1 MKKLTTLLTLLVFI
15 QCGSP
20 IKKSVTEIISEGSLE
35 EIQLLKTRHVKTIN
49 KLKKELNQLNEALLL
64 KDQTQRYVLVESIE
78 LEKEI
83 FNHFVSFQGSIE
95 TDKNVVIYPEIPG
108 LLKKIHVEEGQ
119 QVSEGTLLA
128 EISDGGL
135 IDQLDQLKLQLKLA
149 KTTYNRQKRLW
160 NQKIGS
166 EIQFLQAKTNYLS
179 LQKSVSQMNDQV
191 TKTKITAPFDGIV
204 DHIIA
209 DSGSNLSPG
218 ITPIMRVINL
228 DQMKV
233 AAEIP
238 EMHLPNIQKNTSAIV
253 YIPVL
258 GIQFNEV
265 VASVGNFINP
275 NNRSFRV
282 EISINNENGALK
294 PNMTA
299 EIKVNDYKNPEAIL
313 VPIKDILENQNGE
326 SYVYL
331 LEVSDEAKD
340 IYKVVKTFVKLGETS
355 DNKIEIIEGLEAGDK
370 IVEEGI
376 RLIKDQQLVKN
387 I

>member
-1 MKKLTTLLTLLVFI
+1 MKKLATLLILLLFV
-15 QCGSP
+15 QCEP
-20 IKKSVTEIISEGSLE
+20 KDKKKFSDIISEGSLE
-35 EIQLLKTRHVKTIN
+35 EIQLLKTTHVKTIN
-49 KLKKELNQLNEALLL
+49 QLKKELGQLNEVLLS
-64 KDQTQRYVLVESIE
+64 KDQTQRYVLIGSIE
-78 LEKEI
+78 LEEEI
-83 FNHFVSFQGSIE
+83 FEHFVSFQGSIE
-95 TDKNVVIYPEIPG
+95 TDKNIVIYPEIPG
-108 LLKKIHVEEGQ
+108 LLKKIHVTEGQ
-119 QVSEGTLLA
+119 QVTQGDLLA
-128 EISDGGL
+128 ELSDGGL
-135 IDQLDQLKLQLKLA
+135 IDQFEQFKLQLKLA

-166 EIQFLQAKTNYLS
+166 EIQFLQAKTTYLS

-191 TKTKITAPFDGIV
+191 TKTKITAPFDGII

-218 ITPIMRVINL
+218 MTPIMRIINL

-233 AAEIP
+233 TAEIP

-253 YIPVL
+253 SVPVL

-265 VASVGNFINP
+265 VANVGNFINP

-282 EISINNENGALK
+282 EISINNQNGALK

-299 EIKVNDYKNPEAIL
+299 EIKVNDYKNREAIL
-313 VPIKDILENQNGE
+313 VPIKDVLENQNGE

-331 LEVSDEAKD
+331 LEVSDEAND
-340 IYKVVKTFVKLGETS
+340 IYKVVKTFVKLGKTL
-355 DNKIEIIEGLEAGDK
+355 DNKIEILEGLKAGDK

-376 RLIKDQQLVKN
+376 RLVKDQQLVKN

>member
-1 MKKLTTLLTLLVFI
+1 MKKLATLLILLLFV
-15 QCGSP
+15 QCEP
-20 IKKSVTEIISEGSLE
+20 KDKKKFSDIMSEGSLE
-35 EIQLLKTRHVKTIN
+35 EIQLLKTTHVKTIN
-49 KLKKELNQLNEALLL
+49 QLKKELEQLNEVLLS
-64 KDQTQRYVLVESIE
+64 KDQTQRYVLIGSIE
-78 LEKEI
+78 LEEEI
-83 FNHFVSFQGSIE
+83 FEHFVSFQGSIE
-95 TDKNVVIYPEIPG
+95 TDKNIVIYPEIPG
-108 LLKKIHVEEGQ
+108 LLKKIHVTEGQ
-119 QVSEGTLLA
+119 QVTQGDLLA
-128 EISDGGL
+128 ELSDGGL
-135 IDQLDQLKLQLKLA
+135 IDQLEQFKLQLKLA

-166 EIQFLQAKTNYLS
+166 EIQFLQAKTTYLS

-191 TKTKITAPFDGIV
+191 TKTKITAPFDGII

-218 ITPIMRVINL
+218 MTPIMRIINL

-233 AAEIP
+233 TAEIP

-253 YIPVL
+253 SVPVL

-265 VASVGNFINP
+265 VANVGNFINP

-282 EISINNENGALK
+282 EISINNQNGALK

-299 EIKVNDYKNPEAIL
+299 EIKVNDYKNREAIL
-313 VPIKDILENQNGE
+313 VPIKDVLENQNGE

-331 LEVSDEAKD
+331 LEVSDEAND
-340 IYKVVKTFVKLGETS
+340 IYKVVKTFVKLGKTL
-355 DNKIEIIEGLEAGDK
+355 DNKIEILEGLKAGDK

-376 RLIKDQQLVKN
+376 RLVKDQQLVKN

>member
-1 MKKLTTLLTLLVFI
+1 MKKLTTLLTLLIFI

-20 IKKSVTEIISEGSLE
+20 IKKSITEIISEGSLE
-35 EIQLLKTRHVKTIN
+35 EIQLLKTTHVKTIN
-49 KLKKELNQLNEALLL
+49 QLKKELNQLNEALLL

-108 LLKKIHVEEGQ
+108 LLKKIHVKEGQ
-119 QVSEGTLLA
+119 QVTKGTLLA

-191 TKTKITAPFDGIV
+191 TKTKITAPFDGII

-218 ITPIMRVINL
+218 MTPILRVVNL

-253 YIPVL
+253 SVPVL

-265 VASVGNFINP
+265 VANVGNFINP

-294 PNMTA
+294 PNMTV

-313 VPIKDILENQNGE
+313 VPIKDVLENQNGE

-331 LEVSDEAKD
+331 LEVSDEAND

>member
-1 MKKLTTLLTLLVFI
+1 MKKLVILLLLLLFV
-15 QCGSP
+15 QCESKD
-20 IKKSVTEIISEGSLE
+20 KKSITDTISEGSIE
-35 EIQLLKTRHVKTIN
+35 EIQLLKTMHVKTIN
-49 KLKKELNQLNEALLL
+49 QLKKELDQLNEVLLL
-64 KDQTQRYVLVESIE
+64 KDKTQRFVLVKSIE
-78 LEKEI
+78 LEEEI

-95 TDKNVVIYPEIPG
+95 TNKNVVIYPEIPG
-108 LLKKIHVEEGQ
+108 LLKKIYVKEGQ
-119 QVSEGTLLA
+119 QVTEGTLLA
-128 EISDGGL
+128 ELSDGGL

-191 TKTKITAPFDGIV
+191 TKTKIKAPFDGIV

-218 ITPIMRVINL
+218 MTPIMRVVNL

-233 AAEIP
+233 TAEIP
-238 EMHLPNIQKNTSAIV
+238 EIHLPNIQKNKSAV
-253 YIPVL
+253 VSVPVL
-258 GIQFNEV
+258 GIQFNQV
-265 VASVGNFINP
+265 VTNVGNFINP
-275 NNRSFRV
+275 SNRSFRV
-282 EISINNENGALK
+282 EISMNNENGALK

-299 EIKVNDYKNPEAIL
+299 EIKVNDYKNTNAIL
-313 VPIKDILENQNGE
+313 VPIKNILENQNGE

-331 LEVSDEAKD
+331 LKVSDEAND
-340 IYKVVKTFVKLGETS
+340 IYKVVKTYVKIGKAS
-355 DNKIEIIEGLEAGDK
+355 DNKIEILEGLEVGDK
-370 IVEEGI
+370 IIEEGI
-376 RLIKDQQLVKN
+376 RLVKDQQLVKN

>member
-1 MKKLTTLLTLLVFI
+1 MKKLTTLLTLLIFI

-20 IKKSVTEIISEGSLE
+20 IKKSITEIISEGSLE
-35 EIQLLKTRHVKTIN
+35 EIQLLKTTHVKTIN
-49 KLKKELNQLNEALLL
+49 QLKKELNQLNEALLL

-108 LLKKIHVEEGQ
+108 LLKKIHVKEGQ
-119 QVSEGTLLA
+119 QVTEGTLLA

-191 TKTKITAPFDGIV
+191 TKTKITAPFDGII

-218 ITPIMRVINL
+218 MTPILRVVNL

-253 YIPVL
+253 SVPVL

-265 VASVGNFINP
+265 VANVGNFINP

-313 VPIKDILENQNGE
+313 VPIKDVLENQNGE

-331 LEVSDEAKD
+331 LEVSDEAND

>member
-1 MKKLTTLLTLLVFI
+1 MKKLITLLILLIFI

-20 IKKSVTEIISEGSLE
+20 IKKSITEIVSEGSLE
-35 EIQLLKTRHVKTIN
+35 EIQLLKTTHVKTIN
-49 KLKKELNQLNEALLL
+49 QLKKELNQLNEALLL

-108 LLKKIHVEEGQ
+108 LLKKIHVKEGQ
-119 QVSEGTLLA
+119 QVTEGTLLA

-191 TKTKITAPFDGIV
+191 TKTKITAPFDGII

-218 ITPIMRVINL
+218 MTPILRVVNL

-253 YIPVL
+253 SVPVL

-265 VASVGNFINP
+265 VANVGNFINP

-331 LEVSDEAKD
+331 LEVSDEAND
-340 IYKVVKTFVKLGETS
+340 IYKVVKTFVKLGKTS
-355 DNKIEIIEGLEAGDK
+355 DNKIEIIEGLDAGDK

>member
-1 MKKLTTLLTLLVFI
+1 MKKLTTLLTLLIFI

-20 IKKSVTEIISEGSLE
+20 IKKSITEIISEGSLE
-35 EIQLLKTRHVKTIN
+35 EIQLLKTTHVKTIN
-49 KLKKELNQLNEALLL
+49 QLKKELNQLNEALLL

-108 LLKKIHVEEGQ
+108 LLKKIHVKDGQ
-119 QVSEGTLLA
+119 QVTEGTLLA

-191 TKTKITAPFDGIV
+191 TKTKITAPFDGII

-218 ITPIMRVINL
+218 MTPILRVVNL

-253 YIPVL
+253 SVPVL

-265 VASVGNFINP
+265 VANVGNFINP

-294 PNMTA
+294 PNMTV

-313 VPIKDILENQNGE
+313 VPIKDVLENQNGE

-331 LEVSDEAKD
+331 LEVSDEAND
-340 IYKVVKTFVKLGETS
+340 IYKVVKTFVKLGKTS

>member
-1 MKKLTTLLTLLVFI
+1 MKKLTTLLTLLIFI

-20 IKKSVTEIISEGSLE
+20 IKKSITEIISEGSLE
-35 EIQLLKTRHVKTIN
+35 EIQLLKTTHVKTIN
-49 KLKKELNQLNEALLL
+49 QLKKELNQLNEALLL

-108 LLKKIHVEEGQ
+108 LLKKIHVKEGQ
-119 QVSEGTLLA
+119 QVTEGTLLA

-191 TKTKITAPFDGIV
+191 TKTKITAPFDGII

-218 ITPIMRVINL
+218 MTPILRVVNL

-253 YIPVL
+253 SVPVL

-265 VASVGNFINP
+265 VANVGNFINP

-313 VPIKDILENQNGE
+313 VPIKDVLENQNGE

-331 LEVSDEAKD
+331 LEVSDEAND
-340 IYKVVKTFVKLGETS
+340 IYKVVKTFVKLGKTS
-355 DNKIEIIEGLEAGDK
+355 DNKIEIIEGLEVGDK

>member
-1 MKKLTTLLTLLVFI
+1 MKKLATLLILLLFV
-15 QCGSP
+15 QCEP
-20 IKKSVTEIISEGSLE
+20 KDKKKFSDIMSEGSLE
-35 EIQLLKTRHVKTIN
+35 EIQLLKTTHVKTIN
-49 KLKKELNQLNEALLL
+49 QLKKELEQLNEVLLS
-64 KDQTQRYVLVESIE
+64 KDQTQRYVLIGSIE
-78 LEKEI
+78 LEEEI
-83 FNHFVSFQGSIE
+83 FEHFVSFQGSIE
-95 TDKNVVIYPEIPG
+95 TDKNIVIYPEIPG
-108 LLKKIHVEEGQ
+108 LLKKIHVTEGQ
-119 QVSEGTLLA
+119 QVTQGDLLA
-128 EISDGGL
+128 ELSDGGL
-135 IDQLDQLKLQLKLA
+135 IDQFEQFKLQLKLA

-166 EIQFLQAKTNYLS
+166 EIQFLQAKTTYLS

-313 VPIKDILENQNGE
+313 VPIKDILENQNGK

-340 IYKVVKTFVKLGETS
+340 IYKVVKTFVKLGKAS

>member
-166 EIQFLQAKTNYLS
+166 EIQFLQAKTTFLS

-313 VPIKDILENQNGE
+313 VPIKDILENQNGK

-340 IYKVVKTFVKLGETS
+340 IYKVVKTFVKLGKAS

>member
-1 MKKLTTLLTLLVFI
+1 MKKLATLLILLLFV
-15 QCGSP
+15 QCEP
-20 IKKSVTEIISEGSLE
+20 KDKKKFSDIISEGSLE
-35 EIQLLKTRHVKTIN
+35 EIQLLKTTHVKTIN
-49 KLKKELNQLNEALLL
+49 QLKKELEQLNEVLLS
-64 KDQTQRYVLVESIE
+64 KDQTQRYVLIGSIE
-78 LEKEI
+78 LEEEI
-83 FNHFVSFQGSIE
+83 FEHFVSFQGSIE
-95 TDKNVVIYPEIPG
+95 TDKNIVIYPEIPG
-108 LLKKIHVEEGQ
+108 LLKKIHVTEGQ
-119 QVSEGTLLA
+119 QVTQGDLLA
-128 EISDGGL
+128 ELSDGGL
-135 IDQLDQLKLQLKLA
+135 IDQLEQFKLQLKLA

-166 EIQFLQAKTNYLS
+166 EIQFLQAKTTYLS
-179 LQKSVSQMNDQV
+179 LQKSVSQLNDQV
-191 TKTKITAPFDGIV
+191 TKTKITAPFDGII

-218 ITPIMRVINL
+218 MTPIMRIINL

-233 AAEIP
+233 TAEIP

-253 YIPVL
+253 SVPVL

-265 VASVGNFINP
+265 VANVGNFINP

-282 EISINNENGALK
+282 EISINNQNGALK

-299 EIKVNDYKNPEAIL
+299 EIKVNDYKNREAIL
-313 VPIKDILENQNGE
+313 VPIKDVLENQNGE

-331 LEVSDEAKD
+331 LEVSDEAND
-340 IYKVVKTFVKLGETS
+340 IYKVVKTFVKLGKTL
-355 DNKIEIIEGLEAGDK
+355 DNKIEILEGLKAGDK

-376 RLIKDQQLVKN
+376 RLVKDQQLVKN

>member
-191 TKTKITAPFDGIV
+191 TKTKITAPFDGII

-218 ITPIMRVINL
+218 MTPILRVVNL

-253 YIPVL
+253 SVPVL

-265 VASVGNFINP
+265 VANVGNFINP

>member
-1 MKKLTTLLTLLVFI
+1 MKKLTTLLTLLIFI

-20 IKKSVTEIISEGSLE
+20 IKKSITEIISEGSLE
-35 EIQLLKTRHVKTIN
+35 EIQLLKTTHVKTIN
-49 KLKKELNQLNEALLL
+49 QLKKELNQLNEALLL

-108 LLKKIHVEEGQ
+108 LLKKIHVKEGQ
-119 QVSEGTLLA
+119 QVTEGTLLA

-191 TKTKITAPFDGIV
+191 TKTKITAPFDGII

-218 ITPIMRVINL
+218 MTPILRVVNL

-253 YIPVL
+253 SVPVL

-265 VASVGNFINP
+265 VANVGNFINP

-331 LEVSDEAKD
+331 LEVSDEAND

>member
-1 MKKLTTLLTLLVFI
+1 MKKLTTLLTLLIFI

-20 IKKSVTEIISEGSLE
+20 IKKSITEIISEGSLE
-35 EIQLLKTRHVKTIN
+35 EIQLLKTTHVKTIN
-49 KLKKELNQLNEALLL
+49 QLKKELNQLNEALLL

-108 LLKKIHVEEGQ
+108 LLKKIHVKEGQ
-119 QVSEGTLLA
+119 QVTEGTLLA

-191 TKTKITAPFDGIV
+191 TKTKITAPFDGII

-218 ITPIMRVINL
+218 MTPILRVVNL

-238 EMHLPNIQKNTSAIV
+238 EMHLPNIQKNISAIV
-253 YIPVL
+253 SVPVL

-265 VASVGNFINP
+265 VANVGNFINP

-294 PNMTA
+294 PNMTV

-313 VPIKDILENQNGE
+313 VPIKDVLENQNGE

-331 LEVSDEAKD
+331 LEVSDEAND
-340 IYKVVKTFVKLGETS
+340 IYKVVKTFVKLGKTS
-355 DNKIEIIEGLEAGDK
+355 DNKIEIIEGLEVGDK

>member
-1 MKKLTTLLTLLVFI
+1 MKKLATLLILLLFV
-15 QCGSP
+15 QCEP
-20 IKKSVTEIISEGSLE
+20 KDKKKISDIISEGSLE
-35 EIQLLKTRHVKTIN
+35 EIQLLKTTHVKTIN
-49 KLKKELNQLNEALLL
+49 QLKKELEQLNEVLLS
-64 KDQTQRYVLVESIE
+64 KDQTQRYVLIGSIE
-78 LEKEI
+78 LEEEI
-83 FNHFVSFQGSIE
+83 FEHFVSFQGSIE
-95 TDKNVVIYPEIPG
+95 TDKNIVIYPEIPG
-108 LLKKIHVEEGQ
+108 LLKKIHVTEGQ
-119 QVSEGTLLA
+119 QVTQGDLLA
-128 EISDGGL
+128 ELSDGGL
-135 IDQLDQLKLQLKLA
+135 IDQLEQFKLQLKLA

-166 EIQFLQAKTNYLS
+166 EIQFLQAKTTYLS

-191 TKTKITAPFDGIV
+191 TKTKITAPFDGII

-218 ITPIMRVINL
+218 MTPIMRIINL

-253 YIPVL
+253 SVPVL

-265 VASVGNFINP
+265 VANVGNFINP

-282 EISINNENGALK
+282 EISINNQNGALK

-299 EIKVNDYKNPEAIL
+299 EIKVNDYKNREAIL
-313 VPIKDILENQNGE
+313 VPIKDVLENQNGE

-331 LEVSDEAKD
+331 LEVSDEAND
-340 IYKVVKTFVKLGETS
+340 IYKVVKTFVKLGKTL
-355 DNKIEIIEGLEAGDK
+355 DNKIEILEGLKAGDK

-376 RLIKDQQLVKN
+376 RLVKDQQLVKN

>member
-1 MKKLTTLLTLLVFI
+1 MKKLTTLLTLLIFI

-20 IKKSVTEIISEGSLE
+20 IKKSITEIISEGSLE
-35 EIQLLKTRHVKTIN
+35 EIQLLKTTHVKTIN
-49 KLKKELNQLNEALLL
+49 QLKKELNQLNEALLL

-108 LLKKIHVEEGQ
+108 LLKKIHVKEGQ
-119 QVSEGTLLA
+119 QVTEGTLLA

-191 TKTKITAPFDGIV
+191 TKTKITAPFDGII

-218 ITPIMRVINL
+218 MTPILRVVNL

-253 YIPVL
+253 SVPVL

-265 VASVGNFINP
+265 VANVGNFINP

-294 PNMTA
+294 PNMTV

-313 VPIKDILENQNGE
+313 VPIKDVLENQNGE

-331 LEVSDEAKD
+331 LEVSDEAND
-340 IYKVVKTFVKLGETS
+340 IYKVVRTFVKLGKTS

>member
-1 MKKLTTLLTLLVFI
+1 MKKLITLLILLIFI

-20 IKKSVTEIISEGSLE
+20 IKKSITEIVSEGSLE
-35 EIQLLKTRHVKTIN
+35 EIQLLKTTHVKTIN
-49 KLKKELNQLNEALLL
+49 QLKKELNQLNEALLL

-108 LLKKIHVEEGQ
+108 LLKKIHVKEGQ
-119 QVSEGTLLA
+119 QVTEGTLLA

-166 EIQFLQAKTNYLS
+166 EIQFLQAKTTYLS

-191 TKTKITAPFDGIV
+191 TKTKITAPFDGII

-218 ITPIMRVINL
+218 MTAIMRIINL

-253 YIPVL
+253 SVPVL

-265 VASVGNFINP
+265 VANVGNFINP

-313 VPIKDILENQNGE
+313 VPIKDVLENQNGE

-331 LEVSDEAKD
+331 LEVSDEAND
-340 IYKVVKTFVKLGETS
+340 IYKVVKTFVKLGKTS
-355 DNKIEIIEGLEAGDK
+355 DNKIEIIEGLDAGDK

>member
-49 KLKKELNQLNEALLL
+49 QLKKELNQLNETLLL

-108 LLKKIHVEEGQ
+108 LLKKIHVKEGQ
-119 QVSEGTLLA
+119 QVTEGTLLA

-253 YIPVL
+253 SVPVL

-265 VASVGNFINP
+265 VANVGNFINP

-282 EISINNENGALK
+282 EISINNQNGALK

-299 EIKVNDYKNPEAIL
+299 EIKVNDYKNREAIL
-313 VPIKDILENQNGE
+313 VPIKDVLENQNGE

-331 LEVSDEAKD
+331 LEVSDEAND
-340 IYKVVKTFVKLGETS
+340 IYKVVKTFVKLGKTL
-355 DNKIEIIEGLEAGDK
+355 DNKIEILEGLKAGDK

-376 RLIKDQQLVKN
+376 RLVKDQQLVKN

>member
-1 MKKLTTLLTLLVFI
+1 MKKLTILLILLLFV
-15 QCGSP
+15 QCGP
-20 IKKSVTEIISEGSLE
+20 KDKKSVNDIISEGSLE
-35 EIQLLKTRHVKTIN
+35 EIQLLKTTHVKTIN
-49 KLKKELNQLNEALLL
+49 QLKKELDQLNEVLLL
-64 KDQTQRYVLVESIE
+64 KDKTQRFVLVESIE
-78 LEKEI
+78 LEEEI

-108 LLKKIHVEEGQ
+108 LLKKIHVKEGQ
-119 QVSEGTLLA
+119 QVTEGTLLA
-128 EISDGGL
+128 ELSDGGL

-166 EIQFLQAKTNYLS
+166 EIQFLQAKTSYLS

-218 ITPIMRVINL
+218 MTPIMRVINL

-238 EMHLPNIQKNTSAIV
+238 EIHLPNIQKNTSAV
-253 YIPVL
+253 VSVPVL
-258 GIQFNEV
+258 GIQFNQV
-265 VASVGNFINP
+265 VANVGNFINP

-299 EIKVNDYKNPEAIL
+299 EIKVNDYKNTNAIL

-331 LEVSDEAKD
+331 LKVSDEGND
-340 IYKVVKTFVKLGETS
+340 IYKVVKTFVKLGKTS
-355 DNKIEIIEGLEAGDK
+355 DNKIEILEGLEAGDK

-376 RLIKDQQLVKN
+376 RLVKDQQLVKN

>member
-1 MKKLTTLLTLLVFI
+1 MKKLATLLILLLFV
-15 QCGSP
+15 QCEP
-20 IKKSVTEIISEGSLE
+20 KDKKKISDIISEGSLE
-35 EIQLLKTRHVKTIN
+35 EIQLLKTMHVKTIN
-49 KLKKELNQLNEALLL
+49 QLKKELDQLNEVLLS
-64 KDQTQRYVLVESIE
+64 KDQTQRYVLVRSIE
-78 LEKEI
+78 LEEEI
-83 FNHFVSFQGSIE
+83 FEHFVSFQGSIE
-95 TDKNVVIYPEIPG
+95 ADKNIVIYPEIPG
-108 LLKKIHVEEGQ
+108 LLKKIHVTEGQ
-119 QVSEGTLLA
+119 QVTQGDLLA
-128 EISDGGL
+128 ELSDGGL
-135 IDQLDQLKLQLKLA
+135 IDQLEQFKLQLKLA

-166 EIQFLQAKTNYLS
+166 EIQFLQAKTTYLS

-191 TKTKITAPFDGIV
+191 TKTKITAPFDGII

-218 ITPIMRVINL
+218 MTPIMRIINL

-253 YIPVL
+253 SVPVL

-265 VASVGNFINP
+265 VANVGNFINP

-282 EISINNENGALK
+282 EISINNQNGALK

-299 EIKVNDYKNPEAIL
+299 EIKVNDYKNREAIL
-313 VPIKDILENQNGE
+313 VPIKDVLENQNGE

-331 LEVSDEAKD
+331 LEVSDEAND
-340 IYKVVKTFVKLGETS
+340 IYKVVKTFVKLGKTL
-355 DNKIEIIEGLEAGDK
+355 DNKIEILEGLKAGDK

-376 RLIKDQQLVKN
+376 RLVKDQQLVKN

>member
-1 MKKLTTLLTLLVFI
+1 MKKLITLLILLIFI

-20 IKKSVTEIISEGSLE
+20 IKKSITEIVSEGSLE
-35 EIQLLKTRHVKTIN
+35 EIQLLKTTHVKTIN
-49 KLKKELNQLNEALLL
+49 QLKKELNQLNEALLL

-108 LLKKIHVEEGQ
+108 LLKKIHVKEGQ
-119 QVSEGTLLA
+119 QVTEGTLLA

-166 EIQFLQAKTNYLS
+166 EIQFLQAKTTYLS

-191 TKTKITAPFDGIV
+191 TKTKITAPFDGII

-218 ITPIMRVINL
+218 MTPILRVVNL

-253 YIPVL
+253 SVPVL

-265 VASVGNFINP
+265 VANVGNFINP

-282 EISINNENGALK
+282 EISINNQNGALK

-299 EIKVNDYKNPEAIL
+299 EIKVNDYKNREAIL
-313 VPIKDILENQNGE
+313 VPIKDVLENQNGE

-331 LEVSDEAKD
+331 LEVSDEAND
-340 IYKVVKTFVKLGETS
+340 IYKVVKTFVKLGKTS
-355 DNKIEIIEGLEAGDK
+355 DNKIEIIEGLDAGDK

>member
-1 MKKLTTLLTLLVFI
+1 MKKLTTLLTLLIFI

-20 IKKSVTEIISEGSLE
+20 IKKSITEIISEGSLE
-35 EIQLLKTRHVKTIN
+35 EIQLLKTTHVKTIN
-49 KLKKELNQLNEALLL
+49 QLKKELNQLNEALLL

-108 LLKKIHVEEGQ
+108 LLKKIHVKEGQ
-119 QVSEGTLLA
+119 QVTEGTLLA

-191 TKTKITAPFDGIV
+191 TKTKITAPFDGII

-218 ITPIMRVINL
+218 MTPILRVVNL

-253 YIPVL
+253 SVPVL

-265 VASVGNFINP
+265 VANVGNFINP

-294 PNMTA
+294 PNMTV

-313 VPIKDILENQNGE
+313 VPIKDVLENQNGE

-331 LEVSDEAKD
+331 LEVSDEAND
-340 IYKVVKTFVKLGETS
+340 IYKVVKTFVKLGKTS

>member
-1 MKKLTTLLTLLVFI
+1 MKKLITLLILLIFI

-20 IKKSVTEIISEGSLE
+20 IKKSITEIVSEGSLE
-35 EIQLLKTRHVKTIN
+35 EIQLLKTTHVKTIN
-49 KLKKELNQLNEALLL
+49 QLKKELNQLNEALLL

-108 LLKKIHVEEGQ
+108 LLKKIHVKEGQ
-119 QVSEGTLLA
+119 QVTEGTLLA

-191 TKTKITAPFDGIV
+191 TKTKITAPFDGII

-218 ITPIMRVINL
+218 MTPILRVVNL

-253 YIPVL
+253 SVPVL

-265 VASVGNFINP
+265 VANVGNFINP

-299 EIKVNDYKNPEAIL
+299 EIKVNDYKNSEAIL
-313 VPIKDILENQNGE
+313 VPIKDVLENQNGE

-331 LEVSDEAKD
+331 LEVSDEAND
-340 IYKVVKTFVKLGETS
+340 IYKVVKTFVKLGKIS
-355 DNKIEIIEGLEAGDK
+355 DNKIEIIEGLDAGDK

>member
-49 KLKKELNQLNEALLL
+49 QLKKELNQLNEALLL

-166 EIQFLQAKTNYLS
+166 EIQFLQAKTTFLS

-313 VPIKDILENQNGE
+313 VPIKDILENQNGK

-340 IYKVVKTFVKLGETS
+340 IYKVVKTFVKLGKAS

>member
-1 MKKLTTLLTLLVFI
+1 MKKLTTLLTLLIFI

-20 IKKSVTEIISEGSLE
+20 IKKSITEIVSEGSLE
-35 EIQLLKTRHVKTIN
+35 EIQLLKTTHVKTIN
-49 KLKKELNQLNEALLL
+49 QLKKELNQLNEALLL

-108 LLKKIHVEEGQ
+108 LLKKIHVKEGQ
-119 QVSEGTLLA
+119 QVTEGTLLA

-191 TKTKITAPFDGIV
+191 TKTKITAPFDGII

-218 ITPIMRVINL
+218 MTPILRVVNL

-313 VPIKDILENQNGE
+313 VPIKDILENQNGK

-340 IYKVVKTFVKLGETS
+340 IYKVVKTFVKLGKAS

>member
-1 MKKLTTLLTLLVFI
+1 MKKLTTLLTLLIFI

-20 IKKSVTEIISEGSLE
+20 IKKSITEIISEGSLE
-35 EIQLLKTRHVKTIN
+35 EIQLLKTTHVKTIN
-49 KLKKELNQLNEALLL
+49 QLKKELNQLNEALLL

-108 LLKKIHVEEGQ
+108 LLKKIHVKEGQ
-119 QVSEGTLLA
+119 QVTEGTLLA

-166 EIQFLQAKTNYLS
+166 EIQFLQAKTTYLS

-191 TKTKITAPFDGIV
+191 TKTKITAPFDGII

-218 ITPIMRVINL
+218 MTPILRVVNL

-238 EMHLPNIQKNTSAIV
+238 EMHLPNIQKNISAIV
-253 YIPVL
+253 SVPVL

-265 VASVGNFINP
+265 VANVGNFINP

-294 PNMTA
+294 PNMTV

-313 VPIKDILENQNGE
+313 VPIKDVLENQNGE

-331 LEVSDEAKD
+331 LEVSDEAND
-340 IYKVVKTFVKLGETS
+340 IYKVVKTFVKLGKTS
-355 DNKIEIIEGLEAGDK
+355 DNKIEIIEGLEVGDK

>member
-1 MKKLTTLLTLLVFI
+1 MKKLTTLLTLLIFI

-20 IKKSVTEIISEGSLE
+20 IKKSITEIISEGSLE
-35 EIQLLKTRHVKTIN
+35 EIQLLKTTHVKTIN
-49 KLKKELNQLNEALLL
+49 QLKKELNQLNEALLL

-108 LLKKIHVEEGQ
+108 LLKKIHVKDGQ
-119 QVSEGTLLA
+119 QVTEGTLLA

-191 TKTKITAPFDGIV
+191 TKTKITAPFDGII

-218 ITPIMRVINL
+218 MTPILRVVNL

-253 YIPVL
+253 SVPVL

-265 VASVGNFINP
+265 VANVGNFINP

-313 VPIKDILENQNGE
+313 VPIKDVLENQNGE

-331 LEVSDEAKD
+331 LEVYDEAND

>member
-1 MKKLTTLLTLLVFI
+1 MKKLTTLLTLLIFI

-20 IKKSVTEIISEGSLE
+20 IKKSITEIISEGSLE
-35 EIQLLKTRHVKTIN
+35 EIQLLKTTHVKTIN
-49 KLKKELNQLNEALLL
+49 QLKKELNQLNEALLL

-108 LLKKIHVEEGQ
+108 LLKKIHVKEGQ
-119 QVSEGTLLA
+119 QVTEGTLLA

-191 TKTKITAPFDGIV
+191 TKTKITAPFDGII

-218 ITPIMRVINL
+218 MTPILRVVNL

-253 YIPVL
+253 SVPVL

-265 VASVGNFINP
+265 VANVGNFINP

-294 PNMTA
+294 PNMTV

-313 VPIKDILENQNGE
+313 VPIKDVLENQNGE

-331 LEVSDEAKD
+331 LEVSDEAND
-340 IYKVVKTFVKLGETS
+340 IYKVVKTFVKLGKTS
-355 DNKIEIIEGLEAGDK
+355 DNKIEIIEGLEVGDK

>member
-166 EIQFLQAKTNYLS
+166 EIQFLQAKTTFLS

>member
-1 MKKLTTLLTLLVFI
+1 MKKLTTLLTLLIFI

-20 IKKSVTEIISEGSLE
+20 IKKSITEIISEGSLE
-35 EIQLLKTRHVKTIN
+35 EIQLLKTTHVKTIN
-49 KLKKELNQLNEALLL
+49 QLKKELNQLNEALLL

-108 LLKKIHVEEGQ
+108 LLKKIHVKEGQ
-119 QVSEGTLLA
+119 QVTEGTLLA

-191 TKTKITAPFDGIV
+191 TKTKITAPFDGII

-218 ITPIMRVINL
+218 MTPILRVVNL

-253 YIPVL
+253 SVPVL

-265 VASVGNFINP
+265 VANVGNFINP

-294 PNMTA
+294 PNMTV

-313 VPIKDILENQNGE
+313 VPIKDVLENQNGE

-331 LEVSDEAKD
+331 LEVSDEAND

>member
-1 MKKLTTLLTLLVFI
+1 MKKLTTLLTLLIFI

-20 IKKSVTEIISEGSLE
+20 IKKSITEIISEGSLE
-35 EIQLLKTRHVKTIN
+35 EIQLLKTTHVKTIN
-49 KLKKELNQLNEALLL
+49 QLKKELNQLNEALLL

-108 LLKKIHVEEGQ
+108 LLKKIHVKEGQ
-119 QVSEGTLLA
+119 QVTEGTLLA

-191 TKTKITAPFDGIV
+191 TKTKITAPFDGII

-218 ITPIMRVINL
+218 MTPILRVVNL

-253 YIPVL
+253 SVPVL

-265 VASVGNFINP
+265 VANVGNFINP

-313 VPIKDILENQNGE
+313 VPIKDVLENQNGE

-331 LEVSDEAKD
+331 LEVYDEAND

>member
-166 EIQFLQAKTNYLS
+166 EIQFLQAKTTFLS

-191 TKTKITAPFDGIV
+191 TKTKITAPFDGII

-218 ITPIMRVINL
+218 MTPIMRIINL

-253 YIPVL
+253 SVPVL

-265 VASVGNFINP
+265 VANVGNFINP

-282 EISINNENGALK
+282 EISINNQNGALK

-299 EIKVNDYKNPEAIL
+299 EIKVNDYKNREAIL
-313 VPIKDILENQNGE
+313 VPIKDVLENQNGE

-331 LEVSDEAKD
+331 LEVSDEAND
-340 IYKVVKTFVKLGETS
+340 IYKVVKTFVKLGKTL
-355 DNKIEIIEGLEAGDK
+355 DNKIEILEGLKAGDK

-376 RLIKDQQLVKN
+376 RLVKDQQLVKN

>member
-1 MKKLTTLLTLLVFI
+1 MKKLITLLILLIFI

-20 IKKSVTEIISEGSLE
+20 IKKSITEIVSEGSLE
-35 EIQLLKTRHVKTIN
+35 EIQLLKTTHVKTIN
-49 KLKKELNQLNEALLL
+49 QLKKELNQLNEALLL

-108 LLKKIHVEEGQ
+108 LLKKIHVKEGQ
-119 QVSEGTLLA
+119 QVTEGTLLA

-179 LQKSVSQMNDQV
+179 LQKSVLQMNDQV
-191 TKTKITAPFDGIV
+191 TKTKITAPFDGII

-218 ITPIMRVINL
+218 MTPILRVVNL

-253 YIPVL
+253 SVPVL

-265 VASVGNFINP
+265 VANVGNFINP

-313 VPIKDILENQNGE
+313 VPIKDVLENQNGE

-331 LEVSDEAKD
+331 LEVSDEAND
-340 IYKVVKTFVKLGETS
+340 IYKVVKTFVKLGKTS
-355 DNKIEIIEGLEAGDK
+355 DNKIEIIEGLDAGDK

>member
-1 MKKLTTLLTLLVFI
+1 MKKLTTLLTLLIFI

-20 IKKSVTEIISEGSLE
+20 IKKSITEIISEGSLE
-35 EIQLLKTRHVKTIN
+35 EIQLLKTTHVKTIN
-49 KLKKELNQLNEALLL
+49 QLKKELNQLNEALLL

-108 LLKKIHVEEGQ
+108 LLKKIHVKEGQ
-119 QVSEGTLLA
+119 QVTEGTLLA

-191 TKTKITAPFDGIV
+191 TKTKITAPFDGII

-218 ITPIMRVINL
+218 MTPILRVVNL

-253 YIPVL
+253 SVPVL

-265 VASVGNFINP
+265 VANVGNFINP

-294 PNMTA
+294 PNMTV

-313 VPIKDILENQNGE
+313 VPIKDVLENQNGE

-331 LEVSDEAKD
+331 LEVYDEAND
-340 IYKVVKTFVKLGETS
+340 IYKVVKTFVKLGKTS
-355 DNKIEIIEGLEAGDK
+355 DNKIEIIEGLEVGDK

>member
-1 MKKLTTLLTLLVFI
+1 MKKLTTILTLLIFI

-20 IKKSVTEIISEGSLE
+20 IKKSITEIVSEGSLE
-35 EIQLLKTRHVKTIN
+35 EIQLLKTTHVKTIN
-49 KLKKELNQLNEALLL
+49 QLKKELNQLNEALLL

-191 TKTKITAPFDGIV
+191 TKTKITAPFDGII

-218 ITPIMRVINL
+218 MTPILRVVNL

-253 YIPVL
+253 SVPVL

-265 VASVGNFINP
+265 VANVGNFINP

-331 LEVSDEAKD
+331 LEVSDEAND